1 LRHGFGR
8 AFVFS
13 CYFFTAS
20 KLLKGL
26 GTHFCC
32 RDSCALFLSFPQGSL
47 TVHSF
52 CTMAKGFC
60 VAGRDILAES
70 GFSENV
76 ANLKACQTMF
86 AVTLVAAGNSRG

>member
-1 LRHGFGR
+1 MTTTRAIYSVVCFGG
-8 AFVFS
+8 
-13 CYFFTAS
+13 YFFTAS
-20 KLLKGL
+20 KLLKSL

-32 RDSCALFLSFPQGSL
+32 RDSCADFLRLPQASL

-52 CTMAKGFC
+52 CTTGKRFC

-76 ANLKACQTMF
+76 ANLKLAKRC
-86 AVTLVAAGNSRG
+86 LR

>member
-1 LRHGFGR
+1 
-8 AFVFS
+8 
-13 CYFFTAS
+13 
-20 KLLKGL
+20 
-26 GTHFCC
+26 
-32 RDSCALFLSFPQGSL
+32 
-47 TVHSF
+47 
-52 CTMAKGFC
+52 MAKGFC